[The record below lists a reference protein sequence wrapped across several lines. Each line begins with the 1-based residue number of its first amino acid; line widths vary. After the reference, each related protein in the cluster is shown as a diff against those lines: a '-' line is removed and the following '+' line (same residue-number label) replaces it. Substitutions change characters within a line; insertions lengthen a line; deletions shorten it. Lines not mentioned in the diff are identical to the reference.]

1 MSTAITTGTRS
12 LFSRFRNA
20 FWAVALLSAVLNVL
34 MLGGSIYMMMV
45 YDSVL
50 PSHSLPTLFGL
61 FVMIVCVYIFQS
73 LFDQMRQR
81 ILNDIGETL
90 DRELAPHVQ
99 YVMSEV
105 VLRGGRRSGDGL
117 VAMRDLDAVRSWLSG
132 TGPSALIDLPWI
144 LLFLVVVA
152 FLHPLLMVTTLVG
165 AIIMLGLT
173 WLSEVT
179 TRKPMQKLTQ
189 IVSVRNELAEN
200 NLRHVEMLVALGMR
214 QRMQDRW
221 ARVNRLYLS
230 ANADL
235 AHSSGTIGGISRTF
249 RMFLQSVLLTVG
261 ALLVLDGKAS
271 GGIIFAGNMLCGRAL
286 APIDSAISQWRSFSA
301 ARNGWARLQTLFE
314 KVPPVEEASVLL
326 PAPTQSLAMQHV
338 FASPLGTQTLT
349 LSGIN
354 FTLKAGEAL
363 GVVGPS
369 ASGKT
374 TLARVLTGVW
384 QPLRGAVRLDGATL
398 DQWDRERLGSFI
410 GYLPQAVELME
421 GTVAENIARFEP
433 EADSAK
439 VIAAARAAGVH
450 DMIIRLPNGY
460 ETEVGSEGAGL
471 SAGQRQ
477 RIALARALYGD
488 PFLVVLDEPNSNLD
502 GEGEAALARAIA
514 AVRARGG
521 IAVVIAHRP
530 SALSHVSHVMFM
542 REGRAE
548 QFGPRDEVLRN
559 ISRSPQMVTANKNA
573 PASPEK
579 PAEEKPKLEKPAEEN
594 PSGDQGEEQGGGSE
608 DVKAD
613 HHVSGQDS

>member
-1 MSTAITTGTRS
+1 MSTTVITGTRAIV
-12 LFSRFRNA
+12 SRFRSA

-61 FVMIVCVYIFQS
+61 FVMIVLVYIFQAV
-73 LFDQMRQR
+73 FDRMRLR
-81 ILNDIGETL
+81 ILSDIGETL
-90 DRELAPHVQ
+90 DRDLAPHVQ
-99 YVMSEV
+99 YAMSEA
-105 VLRGGRRSGDGL
+105 VLRGGKRAGDGL
-117 VAMRDLDAVRSWLSG
+117 IAMRDLDSVRSWLSG
-132 TGPSALIDLPWI
+132 SGPSALIDLPWI
-144 LLFLVVVA
+144 LLFLIVVG

-173 WLSEVT
+173 WLTDAT

-200 NLRHVEMLVALGMR
+200 NLRHVEVLVALGMR
-214 QRMQDRW
+214 RRMQERW
-221 ARVNRLYLS
+221 ANVNRHYLS
-230 ANADL
+230 ANAHL
-235 AHSSGTIGGISRTF
+235 SHSSGTIGGISKTF
-249 RMFLQSVLLTVG
+249 RMLLQSVLLTVG

-286 APIDSAISQWRSFSA
+286 APIDSAIAQWRSFSA
-301 ARNGWARLQTLFE
+301 ARSGWVRLQALFD
-314 KVPPVEEASVLL
+314 KIPPAEEDRVLL
-326 PAPTQSLAMQHV
+326 PAPTQSLSMQHV
-338 FASPLGTQTLT
+338 FAAPQGTQMLT
-349 LSGIN
+349 LSGIH

-363 GVVGPS
+363 GVIGPS

-374 TLARVLTGVW
+374 SLARVLTGVW

-398 DQWDRERLGSFI
+398 DQWDRERLGASI

-421 GTVAENIARFEP
+421 GSVAQNIARFEP
-433 EADSAK
+433 EADSSR

-460 ETEVGSEGAGL
+460 ETEVGSDGGGL

-477 RIALARALYGD
+477 RIGLARALYGD

-502 GEGEAALARAIA
+502 GEGEAALGKAIA
-514 AVRARGG
+514 GVRVRGG

-530 SALSHVSHVMFM
+530 SALSHVSHVLFM

-548 QFGPRDEVLRN
+548 HFGPRDEVLRK
-559 ISRSPQMVTANKNA
+559 IARQPQMVTGTKNEEGQNGGGRA
-573 PASPEK
+573 PGSEP
-579 PAEEKPKLEKPAEEN
+579 PAEAKQESETSPDHN
-594 PSGDQGEEQGGGSE
+594 VSEQE
-608 DVKAD
+608 V
-613 HHVSGQDS
+613 

>member
-1 MSTAITTGTRS
+1 MSTTIITGTRAVV
-12 LFSRFRNA
+12 SRFRNA

-61 FVMIVCVYIFQS
+61 FVMIVIVYIFQA
-73 LFDQMRQR
+73 LFDRMRQR
-81 ILNDIGETL
+81 MLSDIGETL

-99 YVMSEV
+99 YVMSET
-105 VLRGGRRSGDGL
+105 VLRGGRRAGDGL
-117 VAMRDLDAVRSWLSG
+117 IAMRDLDSVRSWLSG
-132 TGPSALIDLPWI
+132 SGPAALIDLPWI
-144 LLFLVVVA
+144 LLFLIVVA

-173 WLSEVT
+173 WLTDAT
-179 TRKPMQKLTQ
+179 TRKPMQKLSQ
-189 IVSVRNELAEN
+189 IVSIRNELAEN

-221 ARVNRLYLS
+221 AQVNRYYLS
-230 ANADL
+230 ANAHL
-235 AHSSGTIGGISRTF
+235 SNSSGTIGGISKTF
-249 RMFLQSVLLTVG
+249 RMLLQSILLTVG

-286 APIDSAISQWRSFSA
+286 APIDSAIAQWRSFAA
-301 ARNGWARLQTLFE
+301 ARSGWARLQLLFE
-314 KVPPVEEASVLL
+314 KVPPAEEAGVIL
-326 PAPTQSLAMQHV
+326 PPPTKSLALQQV
-338 FASPLGTQTLT
+338 FAAPQGTQTLT

-363 GVVGPS
+363 GVIGPS

-374 TLARVLTGVW
+374 TLARVMTGVW
-384 QPLRGAVRLDGATL
+384 QPVRGAVRLDGATL

-410 GYLPQAVELME
+410 GYLPQSVELME
-421 GTVAENIARFEP
+421 GTVAENIARFDP
-433 EADSAK
+433 DLDSTK

-450 DMIIRLPNGY
+450 ELIIRLPNGY
-460 ETEVGSEGAGL
+460 ETDVGSEGAGL

-477 RIALARALYGD
+477 RIGLARALYDD

-502 GEGEAALARAIA
+502 GDGEAALGHAIA
-514 AVRARGG
+514 GVRARGG

-530 SALSHVSHVMFM
+530 SALAQVSHVLFM

-548 QFGPRDEVLRN
+548 QFGLRDEVLRAV
-559 ISRSPQMVTANKNA
+559 SRQPERVTNGKTPA
-573 PASPEK
+573 PK
-579 PAEEKPKLEKPAEEN
+579 PDETLAATGDGKPDESAKDPALNNEN
-594 PSGDQGEEQGGGSE
+594 
-608 DVKAD
+608 DVN
-613 HHVSGQDS
+613 GQEV